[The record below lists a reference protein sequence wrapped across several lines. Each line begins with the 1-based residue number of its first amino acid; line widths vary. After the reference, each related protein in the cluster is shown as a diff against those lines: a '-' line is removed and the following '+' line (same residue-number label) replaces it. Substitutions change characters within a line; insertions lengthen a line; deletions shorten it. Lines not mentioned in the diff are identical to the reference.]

1 MESLVDD
8 GGVGLSTKTNK
19 KSLVPK
25 VPNNP
30 PLSSCSTSRSQ
41 PLKQMTTVMEFCPG
55 GDHSLKQKQLG
66 KFFPEFYAADV
77 FLALDY
83 LYMLRIIFR
92 VLKPENILV
101 LEAKIS
107 FPFCLPLH
115 DVV

>member
-8 GGVGLSTKTNK
+8 GGVSLSTKTNK
-19 KSLVPK
+19 KSLVPR
-25 VPNNP
+25 VPNSP

-41 PLKQMTTVMEFCPG
+41 PLKQMPVMEFCLG
-55 GDHSLKQKQLG
+55 GDHSLKPKQLG

-77 FLALDY
+77 LLALDC

-115 DVV
+115 DAV